1 MENFDSYFWFFY
13 IGIFLF
19 VTQIL
24 LQGLSPDLSFFG
36 LLLIYLGWY
45 KVEIWSWLF
54 VILWIF
60 IVIEVLAT
68 IFRMQQKV
76 GQYLDPS
83 GELTR
88 EEFDDLNDDNEND
101 EAKDEEDDTKDEEDE
116 AKDEEQKKGEE

>member
-24 LQGLSPDLSFFG
+24 LQGLSLDLSFFG
-36 LLLIYLGWY
+36 LLLIYLGWR
-45 KVEIWSWLF
+45 KVEIWTWLF

-76 GQYLDPS
+76 GKYLDPS

-88 EEFDDLNDDNEND
+88 EDFDDLKEDDEHTEHEDDDEHTDND
-101 EAKDEEDDTKDEEDE
+101 ENKDKTEE
-116 AKDEEQKKGEE
+116 GEE

>member
-1 MENFDSYFWFFY
+1 MDSYFWFFY

-19 VTQIL
+19 ITQIL

-36 LLLIYLGWY
+36 LLLIYLGWR
-45 KVEIWSWLF
+45 KVEIWTWLF

-68 IFRMQQKV
+68 IFRMQEKV
-76 GQYLDPS
+76 SKYLDPS

-88 EEFDDLNDDNEND
+88 EDFGEL
-101 EAKDEEDDTKDEEDE
+101 TKDGE
-116 AKDEEQKKGEE
+116 ADAEGEAEAEADTEAEADAEADAKEQK